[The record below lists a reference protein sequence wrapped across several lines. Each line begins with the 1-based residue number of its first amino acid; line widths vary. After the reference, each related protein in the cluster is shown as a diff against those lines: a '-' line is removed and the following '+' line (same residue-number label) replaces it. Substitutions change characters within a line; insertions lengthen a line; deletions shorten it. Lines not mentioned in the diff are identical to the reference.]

1 MSFLLPALAA
11 GIPTALG
18 GIFGSRTARA
28 GQRRPRAGLGER
40 GISPTFERI
49 RGGPL
54 APEFAGGV
62 LEAPLQRR
70 ASVVGRR
77 QRLRAGQSAQTGRLG
92 SGQRARLFQ
101 LAEESLSGNVLTA
114 GLQADVERARATQ
127 RERLTRE
134 QQELDI
140 AKFLEQLERER
151 EQEDIRREEG
161 AAGLGREIAGS
172 GAELG
177 LGLLG
182 RILEA
187 REQSRTED
195 VINQ

>member
-28 GQRRPRAGLGER
+28 GRRRPRAGLGDR
-40 GISPTFERI
+40 GLSATLERI

-54 APEFAGGV
+54 APEFTGGV
-62 LEAPLQRR
+62 LERPLQRR
-70 ASVVGRR
+70 AGVVGRR

-92 SGQRARLFQ
+92 SAQRARLFQ
-101 LAEESLSGNVLTA
+101 LADESLAGNVLTA
-114 GLQADVERARATQ
+114 GLQADVERARAEQ

-134 QQELDI
+134 QQELEV
-140 AKFLEQLERER
+140 ARFLEQLERER
-151 EQEDIRREEG
+151 EQEDIRREES
-161 AAGLGREIAGS
+161 AAGLGRSIAAS

-177 LGLLG
+177 LGLAG
-182 RILEA
+182 RIFEA
-187 REQSRTED
+187 REQRRTED
-195 VINQ
+195 LLNQ